1 MGQENISKI
10 YSKTNLKILTLRT
23 VLFSSKIYFKPSI
36 FFTLAGMVVV
46 DWERISITLF
56 SALFFGSITG
66 NFSVFFA
73 WIHWDNSS
81 ALTLS
86 YRTFLFKIHFIFLFL
101 FDLYFCKSKC
111 FHYFI
116 EYIKNYIINKRN
128 QIYIKFILVLFF
140 FILNFFYKLK

>member
-1 MGQENISKI
+1 MF
-10 YSKTNLKILTLRT
+10 NLKR
-23 VLFSSKIYFKPSI
+23 V
-36 FFTLAGMVVV
+36 
-46 DWERISITLF
+46 
-56 SALFFGSITG
+56 FGSIKC

-86 YRTFLFKIHFIFLFL
+86 YRTFLFIIHFIFLFL
-101 FDLYFCKSKC
+101 FDLYFCESKC

-128 QIYIKFILVLFF
+128 LISFKFISVLFF
-140 FILNFFYKLK
+140 IFFINKNKKIIFRNLKISFIYYNLFYIYLKIKKFICIKWKWLNFFLI